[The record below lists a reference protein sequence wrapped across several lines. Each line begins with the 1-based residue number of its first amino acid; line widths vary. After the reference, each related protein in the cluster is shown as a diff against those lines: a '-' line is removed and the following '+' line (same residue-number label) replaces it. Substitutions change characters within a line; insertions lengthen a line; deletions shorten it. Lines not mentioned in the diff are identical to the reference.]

1 MSKKANNNEDRN
13 DMRKP
18 SSRRN
23 HYIGRNT
30 MKWDKR
36 TRSMKRIGKEK

>member
-1 MSKKANNNEDRN
+1 MGKKTNNSGDKN

-30 MKWDKR
+30 MK
-36 TRSMKRIGKEK
+36 